1 MMSAHLSDDRLVE
14 LYFTET
20 PSAQEQQ
27 HLGSCAECDAR
38 RSGMAHLLDETALA
52 AEEDLEAA
60 FPADRLARQ
69 QLRILER
76 AEAISGPARVIAF
89 PAAPP
94 ASPGVVSR
102 TRSTTRWIAA
112 AAVAGLIV
120 GVVAGRAGREGP
132 TGMVA
137 GPAMSQPLAQSQGPG
152 IRTVSAT
159 LSDDEFLLELES
171 AIESRN
177 AGALR
182 ALDELTPRA
191 GDR

>member
-14 LYFTET
+14 LYFTENT
-20 PSAQEQQ
+20 SAQEQQ
-27 HLGSCAECDAR
+27 HLGGCAECNTR
-38 RSGMAHLLDETALA
+38 RSTMAHLLDETALA

-76 AEAISGPARVIAF
+76 AEAISGPARVISF
-89 PAAPP
+89 PAAQPT
-94 ASPGVVSR
+94 PGVAAR
-102 TRSTTRWIAA
+102 TRSTSRWIAA
-112 AAVAGLIV
+112 AAVAGLVV
-120 GVVAGRAGREGP
+120 GVVAGRVGRP
-132 TGMVA
+132 LSIDTRSARAV
-137 GPAMSQPLAQSQGPG
+137 SQPISQNEAPP

-159 LSDDEFLLELES
+159 LSDDEFLLELET
-171 AIESRN
+171 AIERHD